1 MYKLDLKKAKEAAE
15 NAKAKAES
23 AAQDMFQFYTNLLS
37 VDAKYTW
44 NKIIQEQMQL
54 DPYTNLRGVWLRGLL
69 CKAFDDCLMF
79 HLLTMFPINAA
90 EQEKYYLTNILNK
103 PRRINIRQFVQR
115 VEQLNTYIA

>member
-54 DPYTNLRGVWLRGLL
+54 DPYTNLRGV
-69 CKAFDDCLMF
+69 
-79 HLLTMFPINAA
+79 
-90 EQEKYYLTNILNK
+90 
-103 PRRINIRQFVQR
+103 
-115 VEQLNTYIA
+115 